1 MILAEP
7 FSYKHRLVA
16 PPPNITGGLHVG
28 HALNL
33 VLQRVVSAELE
44 QRGAFVQCVVGLD
57 HAGLA
62 VKHVLSLKRGSVNI
76 NMFWSWKRRVGRRVL
91 FEIKR
96 ALALCA
102 LKGVRFTLDRP
113 FSAAVASA
121 FVRLYNANLVS
132 SKFRL
137 LWWDCKLNSVV
148 SKLETGLSCERLRVC
163 AWRFAFES
171 GEAIV

>member
-1 MILAEP
+1 MFLARP
-7 FSYKHRLVA
+7 FSCKHRLVA
-16 PPPNITGGLHVG
+16 PPPNITGELHVG
-28 HALNL
+28 HVLNL

-62 VKHVLSLKRGSVNI
+62 VKHVLVLKRGYANV

-96 ALALCA
+96 ALSLCA
-102 LKGVRFTLDRP
+102 LSGVRFTLDRP
-113 FSAAVASA
+113 FSAAVACA
-121 FVRLYNANLVS
+121 FVRLYNARLVS

-137 LWWDCKLNSVV
+137 LW
-148 SKLETGLSCERLRVC
+148 
-163 AWRFAFES
+163 
-171 GEAIV
+171 